1 MAFHKK
7 PSDGNR
13 KMQLISLMDVVFI
26 LLIFFLVSIFF
37 ASLPNEERKLFIPT
51 PKNEPGYAQVL
62 IQLID
67 ENSFLYID
75 PSVTEQLVNEITQID
90 NRSNLSRQQRLQQ
103 KKELIIGRNTFPIIS
118 NGIVNNLE
126 AKLGALVNHADSHPE
141 EKYFAIIRCPD
152 DLTYSSV
159 IEVVQILTR
168 TKYKN
173 VQYGCIGGTI
183 QDIWNSTSIEKVL
196 SKEEGSTRRNVVI
209 QF

>member
-1 MAFHKK
+1 
-7 PSDGNR
+7 
-13 KMQLISLMDVVFI
+13 MDVVFI

-75 PSVTEQLVNEITQID
+75 PFVTEQLVNDITQID
-90 NRSNLSRQQRLQQ
+90 NKPNLSRQQRLQE
-103 KKELIIGRNTFPIIS
+103 KKDLLIRKNTFPVMS
-118 NGIVNNLE
+118 DDLVNNL
-126 AKLGALVNHADSHPE
+126 KLKLQTLVDHADNHPE

-159 IEVVQILTR
+159 IEVIQILTKA
-168 TKYKN
+168 KYKN
-173 VQYGCIGGTI
+173 IQYGCVGGTVLDI
-183 QDIWNSTSIEKVL
+183 QNCTSIEKTL
-196 SKEEGSTRRNVVI
+196 AREEGSTRRNVVI

>member
-1 MAFHKK
+1 MAFRKENSTNK
-7 PSDGNR
+7 

-37 ASLPNEERKLFIPT
+37 ASLPNEERRIFIPT

-75 PSVTEQLVNEITQID
+75 PFVTEKLVKEITQID
-90 NRSNLSRQQRLQQ
+90 KKTFMSVAQRLQQ
-103 KKELIIGRNTFPIIS
+103 KKELIITKNTYPIIS
-118 NGIVNNLE
+118 QDGSGNFLK
-126 AKLGALVNHADSHPE
+126 AKLMTLVTQADAHPE
-141 EKYFAIIRCPD
+141 EKYFAMIRCPD
-152 DLTYSSV
+152 ELPYAVV
-159 IEVVQILTR
+159 IDVVEILSR

-173 VQYGCIGGTI
+173 IQYGCVGGTI
-183 QDIWNSTSIEKVL
+183 DDIRNSKSIEKKMVR
-196 SKEEGSTRRNVVI
+196 EGSVLRRNVVI